1 VVLSALV
8 LVALVLRLHTAWHRN
23 HESPD
28 ELRLVGDEANYE
40 DLADALLQGVFFQRP
55 VRVPVYPLFIAAV
68 YWALSE
74 RSPANLLYA
83 QAFVGVVVVPLTY
96 LLARRLTG
104 SLPALIVAGM
114 VALNDVLIEHTRQ
127 IYTEILYTPLLL
139 VALLALLWA
148 MQAPRLGRFAW
159 AGASMAVLTL
169 CRPTTVLFPLLLPLL
184 LPRGWH
190 LKQRVGAWLVYG
202 LAMAAVIAPWTY
214 HNWRQYHRLLPLSVG
229 GGTVAGQPRVLSL
242 DAAEPRSPGHLG

>member
-1 VVLSALV
+1 APRGAVTEKHMLPTATPTDGPGHGVPPPLARTGGRAWIVVALSVLV
-8 LVALVLRLHTAWHRN
+8 LVALVLRLHTAWQRN

-28 ELRLVGDEANYE
+28 GLRLVGDEANYE

-114 VALNDVLIEHTRQ
+114 VAPNDVLLDPGRQ
-127 IYTEILYTPLLL
+127 IYTQVLYTPLPPGAP
-139 VALLALLWA
+139 VALIWA
-148 MQAPRLGRFAW
+148 VAAPRAR
-159 AGASMAVLTL
+159 
-169 CRPTTVLFPLLLPLL
+169 R
-184 LPRGWH
+184 
-190 LKQRVGAWLVYG
+190 
-202 LAMAAVIAPWTY
+202 
-214 HNWRQYHRLLPLSVG
+214 
-229 GGTVAGQPRVLSL
+229 
-242 DAAEPRSPGHLG
+242 